1 MWAIFFLIREVVL
14 VFKRGGSSRRKKS
27 TRGPLVESF
36 LGVSFL
42 GAPFLGAPFRDFL
55 LGISF

>member
-1 MWAIFFLIREVVL
+1 ML
-14 VFKRGGSSRRKKS
+14 VFKRGDSSRRKKS